1 MNGTSTFLASCHEY
15 FVNGERKNGTFRI
28 RPNISLPSFE
38 VNCLFGNESAVTEIT
53 PVNLPESGLVFPKN
67 ESERCSEPNCFIK
80 SVQYHPS
87 LDQIEVKINYFSM
100 NYFLKDIQNVTCN
113 IQSHVY
119 LVYYILNS
127 GTYQF
132 IGKLFANCG
141 ALLSS
146 DFSVWIFFLVRSKR

>member
-67 ESERCSEPNCFIK
+67 ESERCSEPNCFTQ

-87 LDQIEVKINYFSM
+87 LNQIEVKITLTEDNLETNF
-100 NYFLKDIQNVTCN
+100 
-113 IQSHVY
+113 
-119 LVYYILNS
+119 
-127 GTYQF
+127 
-132 IGKLFANCG
+132 
-141 ALLSS
+141 
-146 DFSVWIFFLVRSKR
+146 